1 MSSPLSVDGAR
12 VHGQE
17 VRNAN
22 VTAVV
27 AVANILKS
35 SLGPQGLDKMLV
47 DDIGDVTVTNDGA
60 TIMRKLEVQHP
71 AAKVLQQLSNLQDQE
86 VGDGTTSVVL
96 VAAELLK
103 KANELIKGGIHATK
117 HHTGR
122 GQLIYSTDLESLR
135 SQGYRAA
142 MKECVK
148 FVPHA
153 LGVKTKTLDEQV
165 LVNIAKTS
173 LSSKFIGTDA
183 EFARLVVEAI
193 KSVRVTGFDGKDKYP
208 VGQVNVLK
216 SHGKG
221 LTESRLIK
229 NGYAIALGR
238 AAQGKARMG
247 LGVKIQITDPAE
259 LEKVRQ
265 NEMDITKVRIEKIL
279 SKGVNVILTSGGLD
293 DFSMKYLIDRKA
305 TGAKPLLTLT
315 ATDQWDEEGIDDSA
329 IGKADLV
336 HEERVGDND
345 FVFITNNG
353 DSQYQG
359 KSSTLLLRG
368 ASDFVLD
375 EAERSV
381 HDALCAT
388 SRALESGSVVGGGG
402 CVEASVS
409 LHLEEFATSHRGRE
423 QMAILAFAEALMT
436 IPKTLA
442 LNAALPD
449 VPALVAE
456 LRVAHTRGNA
466 TAGLDLSKGEVTDA
480 VSQGILEPM
489 VSKLKSI
496 KFATEAAITIL
507 RIDDLVKAP
516 EQPPQ
521 DPSYGLDC
529 WQSSSLWSL
538 PTDDHRSLLQR
549 RHH

>member
-1 MSSPLSVDGAR
+1 MPTRVENAR
-12 VHGQE
+12 
-17 VRNAN
+17 
-22 VTAVV
+22 
-27 AVANILKS
+27 
-35 SLGPQGLDKMLV
+35 
-47 DDIGDVTVTNDGA
+47 
-60 TIMRKLEVQHP
+60 
-71 AAKVLQQLSNLQDQE
+71 
-86 VGDGTTSVVL
+86 
-96 VAAELLK
+96 
-103 KANELIKGGIHATK
+103 
-117 HHTGR
+117 
-122 GQLIYSTDLESLR
+122 
-135 SQGYRAA
+135 
-142 MKECVK
+142 
-148 FVPHA
+148 
-153 LGVKTKTLDEQV
+153 
-165 LVNIAKTS
+165 
-173 LSSKFIGTDA
+173 
-183 EFARLVVEAI
+183 
-193 KSVRVTGFDGKDKYP
+193 
-208 VGQVNVLK
+208 
-216 SHGKG
+216 
-221 LTESRLIK
+221 
-229 NGYAIALGR
+229 IALLDFDLR
-238 AAQGKARMG
+238 KARMG

-293 DFSMKYLIDRKA
+293 DFSMKYLIDRKVMGA

-507 RIDDLVKAP
+507 RIDDLVKVAP

-521 DPSYGLDC
+521 DPRMG
-529 WQSSSLWSL
+529 
-538 PTDDHRSLLQR
+538 
-549 RHH
+549 

>member
-60 TIMRKLEVQHP
+60 TIMKKLEVQHP

-103 KANELIKGGIHATK
+103 KANELIKGGIHATS
-117 HHTGR
+117 
-122 GQLIYSTDLESLR
+122 II
-135 SQGYRAA
+135 QGYRAA

-148 FVPHA
+148 YVPHA
-153 LGVKTKTLDEQV
+153 LGVKTKTLDEEV

-173 LSSKFIGTDA
+173 LSSKFIGTDTQ
-183 EFARLVVEAI
+183 FAKLVVDAI

-238 AAQGKARMG
+238 AAQGMPTRVDNARIALLDFDLRKARMG

-265 NEMDITKVRIEKIL
+265 KEMDITKERIEKIL

-293 DFSMKYLIDRKA
+293 DFSMKYLIDRKVMGVRRVPKKDMKRIAKA
-305 TGAKPLLTLT
+305 TGAKLLLTLT

-345 FVFITNNG
+345 FVFITNN
-353 DSQYQG
+353 DNNEYQG
-359 KSSTLLLRG
+359 KSSSILLRG

-388 SRALESGSVVGGGG
+388 SRALESGNVVGGGG
-402 CVEASVS
+402 CVEASLS

-423 QMAILAFAEALMT
+423 QMAILAFAEALMV

-466 TAGLDLSKGEVTDA
+466 TAGLDLTKGEVTDA
-480 VSQGILEPM
+480 VSHGILEPM

-507 RIDDLVKAP
+507 RIDDLVKVAP
-516 EQPPQ
+516 EAPPQ
-521 DPSYGLDC
+521 DPRMG
-529 WQSSSLWSL
+529 
-538 PTDDHRSLLQR
+538 
-549 RHH
+549 